1 MKRRINAK
9 TAIVGLLVA
18 PVALSQEAA
27 AQQTSTPTPADPTP
41 APAADNKPA
50 DPKNAPAATMSTVT
64 VTADR
69 PSQDFTPP
77 PVSLKRVGDNV
88 QDIPQSVVIINKA
101 LMESQGA
108 TSLTSA
114 IKNVPG
120 VTIGAAEGGQIG
132 NNFNL
137 NGFSARTDL
146 YLDGMRDPAQYYRD
160 TFDLEQIEILM
171 GPSSML
177 FGRGS
182 TGGVINQVLK
192 KPSMRK
198 FTELSQSVTTNGLV
212 RSTADINMPV
222 SESSA
227 VRVPFMFQVGKAS
240 TRNETEVL
248 DFGFAPSYK
257 FGIGTPTEVT
267 LYALL
272 QRNHDHVDYGVP
284 PLNGWPSNVNPNN
297 AYGYSSDY
305 TDSNIAMLGA
315 TIDHKFNKDVRIRN
329 QTQFNYVSTYVVET
343 APNAIGTVN
352 AAGVFTQ
359 VSYYPGASQ
368 NLWVRQQS
376 HDRNIIDISLDNQTE
391 FQAKFDTGPIKHEF
405 LAGMELGYESYY
417 NQNYARTGSCNGT
430 TLSTGFTGCTSLL
443 YPSGGNSPNLP
454 ETPTNL
460 ATSQAKAFGI
470 YGNDN
475 IQLLPWLKVVGGVR
489 QDIYWAQIGNS
500 INSANTKGNSSVPY
514 QQQTVTFTSVRTG
527 AIIEPTPQQ
536 SYYFSYSTSFNPSL
550 EQLTATTGNSVLPP
564 VTNQSYEA
572 GVKYDLLKGN
582 LSLTGALFQITQY
595 NARSPN
601 GDGTYSPTGNIQVK
615 GARMGIAGRIME
627 NWQVFGGYT
636 YLDGRI
642 LNGIGSNTAGNVP
655 LNTPRDSATLWS
667 TYTFAKKYE
676 IGGGPTYVG
685 QRYANNT
692 NTTTVPGF
700 VRWDATAAYKLE
712 KYDIRLNVFNIG
724 NVLYYDQVI
733 ASDGGRAVPGSG
745 LTAMLTFNVRL

>member
-1 MKRRINAK
+1 MKRHISAK
-9 TAIVGLLVA
+9 TALVGLLVA
-18 PVALSQEAA
+18 PVALPQEAS
-27 AQQTSTPTPADPTP
+27 AQQTP
-41 APAADNKPA
+41 APGNPPPPPNADNKPA
-50 DPKNAPAATMSTVT
+50 DPNNAPAATMSPVT
-64 VTADR
+64 VVAPR

-77 PVSLKRVGDNV
+77 PVSLGRVGDNV
-88 QDIPQSVVIINKA
+88 QDIPQSIVIINKA
-101 LMESQGA
+101 LMQSQGA
-108 TSLTSA
+108 TSLQSA

-120 VTIGAAEGGQIG
+120 VTIGAAEGGSIG

-171 GPSSML
+171 GPASML

-198 FTELSQSVTTNGLV
+198 FTDLSQSVTSNGLV
-212 RSTADINMPV
+212 RSTADINLPV
-222 SESSA
+222 GEDAA
-227 VRVPFMFQVGKAS
+227 VRVPFMFQVGKTS
-240 TRNETEVL
+240 TRNQTEVL

-267 LYALL
+267 LYSLL

-284 PLNGWPSNVNPNN
+284 PLNGWPANVSPNN

-305 TDSNIAMLGA
+305 TDSNIAMVGA
-315 TIDHKFNKDVRIRN
+315 TVEHKFNKDVRIRN
-329 QTQFNYVSTYVVET
+329 QTQVNYVSTYVVET
-343 APNAIGTVN
+343 APNAIGTIN
-352 AAGVFTQ
+352 SAGVFTQ
-359 VSYYPGASQ
+359 VTYYPGAAQ

-376 HDRNIIDISLDNQTE
+376 HDRNIIDLTIDNQTE
-391 FQAKFDTGPIKHEF
+391 FQAKFDTGPVKHDF
-405 LAGMELGYESYY
+405 LAGMEIGYESYR
-417 NQNYARTGSCNGT
+417 NQNYTRTGTCGST
-430 TLSTGFTGCTSLL
+430 TFTASYTGCTSLL
-443 YPSGGNSPNLP
+443 YPSGGNSYLP
-454 ETPTNL
+454 EVATNL
-460 ATSQAKAFGI
+460 ATSQANWVGI

-475 IQLLPWLKVVGGVR
+475 IQLLPWFKLVGGVR
-489 QDIYWAQIGNS
+489 QDIYTAQIGNS
-500 INSANTKGNSSVPY
+500 VNSANTAGNTTVPY

-527 AIIEPTPQQ
+527 PIIEPTPEQ

-550 EQLTATTGNSVLPP
+550 EQLTSTTGSSILPP
-564 VTNQSYEA
+564 TTNEA
-572 GVKYDLLKGN
+572 FEVGAKYDLLKKN

-601 GDGTYSPTGNIQVK
+601 GDGTYSATGNIRVK
-615 GARMGIAGRIME
+615 GARIGVAGRITE
-627 NWQVFGGYT
+627 DWQVFGGYT

-642 LNGIGSNTAGNVP
+642 INGIGSGTAGNVP

-676 IGGGPTYVG
+676 IGGGPTYIG

-692 NTTTVPGF
+692 NTVTVPGF

-712 KYDIRLNVFNIG
+712 KYDVRLNVFNIG

-745 LTAMLTFNVRL
+745 LTAMLTFNVHL